1 MGLLTKLSDEEVS
14 LVAEKV
20 VNLLGFKMLKDGQR
34 RIIVEII
41 KKRDVF
47 AILPTGYGKSLC
59 YTCMSSLYGEI
70 FQEKSIVVVVTPLI
84 AIMKNQV
91 TL

>member
-1 MGLLTKLSDEEVS
+1 MESLTKLSDEEVS

-20 VNLLGFKMLKDGQR
+20 VNLLGYKMLKDGQR
-34 RIIVEII
+34 RVIVEVI

-59 YTCMSSLYGEI
+59 YTCMPSLYGEI
-70 FQEKSIVVVVTPLI
+70 FQETSIIVVVTPLI
-84 AIMKNQV
+84 AIMKDQV